1 MAELDDTHISVRFKH
16 GIHTIYLFV
25 DSLAPFKSITAQLL
39 EVLQERYPKG
49 LTTSLDPSR
58 TTPVPE
64 GADVNVAYAVLSV
77 PNDPTRGWKQLS
89 PSKLDGSSTKLGLKN
104 NSLVAFAFVEDED
117 EEAVFEVEWPRE
129 DEELYE
135 QGQ

>member
-1 MAELDDTHISVRFKH
+1 MADLDDTHISVRFKH

-25 DSLAPFKSITAQLL
+25 DALAPFRSITAQLL

-49 LTTSLDPSR
+49 LTTSLDPPS

-64 GADVNVAYAVLSV
+64 GADASLAYAVLSV
-77 PNDPTRGWKQLS
+77 PNDPSRGWKQLS
-89 PSKLDGSSTKLGLKN
+89 PSKFDSTPTKLGLKN
-104 NSLVAFAFVEDED
+104 NSLVAFTFVEDED
-117 EEAVFEVEWPRE
+117 DEPAFEVEWPRE
-129 DEELYE
+129 DEEMYE

>member
-1 MAELDDTHISVRFKH
+1 MAELDDAHISVRFKH

-39 EVLQERYPKG
+39 EVLQERYPNG
-49 LTTSLDPSR
+49 LTTSLDPAK

-64 GADVNVAYAVLSV
+64 GADANVAYAVLSV

-89 PSKLDGSSTKLGLKN
+89 SSKLDSSSTKLGLKN

-117 EEAVFEVEWPRE
+117 DEAVFEVEWPRE
-129 DEELYE
+129 DEEMYE